1 MHENTLYPFFEFET
15 PIDTTTLDS
24 SMHTILSSSFMYC
37 GSESLNKNDG
47 DIIIDKET
55 HNIYCYCKGQKVLLS
70 STDNLLEP
78 APKTPKMFFNKIV
91 KVTHCPCCGA
101 PVKANT
107 SSCDYC
113 GVLYPTEIIS

>member
-1 MHENTLYPFFEFET
+1 MHENTLYSFFEFEA

-24 SMHTILSSSFMYC
+24 SKHIISNFLYC
-37 GSESLNKNDG
+37 GSESLNKNDR
-47 DIIIDKET
+47 DIIFDNNT
-55 HNIYCYCKGQKVLLS
+55 HNIYCYYKGQKVLLS
-70 STDNLLEP
+70 SSTDTLLEP
-78 APKTPKMFFNKIV
+78 APKTQKMFFNKIV

-113 GVLYPTEIIS
+113 GVLYPTEIIN

>member
-1 MHENTLYPFFEFET
+1 MHENALLR
-15 PIDTTTLDS
+15 DMMLN
-24 SMHTILSSSFMYC
+24 SSFVYC

-47 DIIIDKET
+47 DVILEKET
-55 HNIYCYCKGQKVLLS
+55 NDIYYYYKGQKVLFS
-70 STDNLLEP
+70 HTDNVDIV
-78 APKTPKMFFNKIV
+78 PKTQKMFFNKIV